1 MTLLT
6 ESNKFLQKQRY
17 NLFIDGKLYVD
28 TTNECFVTPDQP
40 CAFKPADLID
50 HDAVTLIIRD
60 RNGMILIQYHN
71 KYKGITVPVG
81 KVDPGKTI
89 EQTVVEE
96 LKEETNLD
104 VTRMKIVGVHECVYR
119 RIVHT
124 LDSEIPHKEVYDI
137 WDFNDVDYFVHVKEY
152 IIEVTVYDETI
163 MKNNEPH
170 KHAWQEWMDVN
181 MVKYE
186 YDHTMRLAALNY
198 AIDENLI

>member
-1 MTLLT
+1 MTLLI
-6 ESNKFLQKQRY
+6 ESNKFLQEQRY
-17 NLFIDGKLYVD
+17 KLFIDGKLSID
-28 TTNECFVTPDQP
+28 TTNECFVTPDQS

-60 RNGMILIQYHN
+60 RNDKILIQYHN

-104 VTRMKIVGVHECVYR
+104 VTGMKIVGVHECVYR

-124 LDSEIPHKEVYDI
+124 LKSKVAPKDVYDSF
-137 WDFNDVDYFVHVKEY
+137 DFFSENHFVRVKEY
-152 IIEVTVYDETI
+152 IIEVNVYDETL
-163 MKNNEPH
+163 MTNNEPH
-170 KHAWQEWMDVN
+170 KHAWQEWMDLN

-198 AIDENLI
+198 AICENII